1 MTEPIGLL
9 VLDKPEGPTSHD
21 VVAQVRRALHVR
33 RVGHAGT
40 LDPGASGVLLVGVGR
55 ATRLLRFL
63 VGSDKSYVGT
73 LELGSTTSTLDA
85 SGEPT
90 GTYAMSGISAADVVA
105 AARRFTG
112 ELSQLPPMV
121 SAVHHEGR
129 RLHELARAGIEV
141 TRTPRRVRVDRY
153 EVHHVAG
160 LTYRFEV
167 RCSSGTYVRSLVD
180 DLGRALGGG
189 AHLATLRRT
198 EVGTF
203 SLTDAVGLDHT
214 EELAVALRPPASMVA
229 HLGTVAL
236 EGAAAG
242 SFVHGRRVED
252 GGGHLPDSE
261 LAVLGE
267 DGELLGVAR
276 VDNGTLRPVVVLA
289 PGGARDDD

>member
-1 MTEPIGLL
+1 MSEPIGLL

-21 VVAQVRRALHVR
+21 VVAQVRRALRIR

-63 VGSDKSYVGT
+63 TGSDKDYEGT
-73 LELGSTTSTLDA
+73 FELGSTTTTLDA
-85 SGEPT
+85 SGERT
-90 GTYAMSGISAADVVA
+90 GTYEMSGVSAHDVVA
-105 AARRFTG
+105 AAHRLTG

-129 RLHELARAGIEV
+129 RLHELAREGVEV

-160 LTYRFEV
+160 ATWAFEV

-189 AHLATLRRT
+189 AHVATLRRT
-198 EVGTF
+198 AVGAFTL
-203 SLTDAVGLDHT
+203 SDAVGLHRPED
-214 EELAVALRPPASMVA
+214 LAGALRPPAAMVA
-229 HLGTVAL
+229 HLGTVTL
-236 EGAAAG
+236 GAAAAA
-242 SFVHGRRVED
+242 SFVHGRRVEHA
-252 GGGHLPDSE
+252 GGPEDSD

-267 DGELLGVAR
+267 DGALLGVAH
-276 VDNGTLRPVVVLA
+276 VVEGTLRPEVVLA
-289 PGGARDDD
+289 PGGARDDG